1 MALDAEP
8 SLMKTVAQ
16 TQPPSGDETRIAPTL
31 GIIGGG
37 QLAKM
42 TAQAASQ
49 LGCET
54 VVLERKAEF
63 PAASLDTHTLV
74 GDWDNPAWLLKLG
87 AMSDVVTLENEFVD
101 ARALAALE
109 REGHKLLPRA
119 ATIAAVQDKLTQK
132 RTFAAAGLPL
142 PAFADTPDRAAVLK
156 AGEQFGFPLLLKKR
170 RNSYDG
176 KGNFTVASAQEVD
189 TAWRALDGDHAALYA
204 EAFCEF
210 VMELA
215 VIVARGQ
222 DGATVVYPVVETIN
236 RDHICNIVK
245 APAVVSA
252 QTAAEA
258 VEIATR
264 AVQAVD
270 GIGAMGLEIF
280 LTKDGKLLVNE
291 IAPRVH
297 NTGHYTIEACECSQF
312 ENHVRAVL
320 GLPLGS
326 SRMIAPAAVMVNLLG
341 AGEGSGKPRGLAE
354 ALRVAGAHVHIYG
367 KTRSARGR
375 KMGHVTAL
383 GQSVDEAMEIAHRAA
398 SRIRFGE

>member
-1 MALDAEP
+1 
-8 SLMKTVAQ
+8 
-16 TQPPSGDETRIAPTL
+16 
-31 GIIGGG
+31 
-37 QLAKM
+37 
-42 TAQAASQ
+42 
-49 LGCET
+49 
-54 VVLERKAEF
+54 
-63 PAASLDTHTLV
+63 
-74 GDWDNPAWLLKLG
+74 
-87 AMSDVVTLENEFVD
+87 
-101 ARALAALE
+101 
-109 REGHKLLPRA
+109 
-119 ATIAAVQDKLTQK
+119 
-132 RTFAAAGLPL
+132 
-142 PAFADTPDRAAVLK
+142 
-156 AGEQFGFPLLLKKR
+156 
-170 RNSYDG
+170 
-176 KGNFTVASAQEVD
+176 
-189 TAWRALDGDHAALYA
+189 
-204 EAFCEF
+204 
-210 VMELA
+210 MELA